1 MRLRRWILRGLLP
14 VAAAFLAIAV
24 LGGSLEGPAS
34 FSVLPVNPAANQGV
48 LFTDTSTGLSPTGWF
63 WEFGDGQ
70 SSASPAPS
78 HVYSNPGNYTA
89 RLRVTTSSGTVETT
103 RLVDVSA
110 EGTLRLNAAHSFDVA
125 LFARDQRTGN
135 TGEGKA
141 IPQNDIFGYFA
152 IPALTSNPDNPEVF
166 VKVLDGTV
174 INGQFWVFYGGLTDL
189 EYTLTVKENQ
199 TGRVKTYQKAGGS
212 ACGGFDTSGF
222 NVTAPPGATATP
234 TPPAPTPTR
243 TPTSGGSAQTID
255 IGVTTWHYTPG
266 TTTPIEVTAGVAT
279 TLVFTSSSGT
289 HGFSGIPE
297 LGVAG
302 TSNISAGE
310 QGDYGYP
317 GTAPVVYRVTF
328 TAPASTRG
336 MTYSFACTVDSCGTG
351 HTSMTGT
358 LHVN

>member
-1 MRLRRWILRGLLP
+1 MVKSFRVFKPFLAGSLLLLT
-14 VAAAFLAIAV
+14 VAAV
-24 LGGSLEGPAS
+24 GGPEASPPS

-234 TPPAPTPTR
+234 TPPAPTPTP
-243 TPTSGGSAQTID
+243 TPPSGTQT
-255 IGVTTWHYTPG
+255 VTINVKAWDFSPG
-266 TTTPIEVTAGVAT
+266 GPVSGPLILKAGT
-279 TLVFTSSSGT
+279 NYRLVFHNVDSAGT
-289 HGFSGIPE
+289 PNPVHGFSGISD
-297 LGVAG
+297 LGLPGSNDISPGNDFVIPSFTPQPFQGG
-302 TSNISAGE
+302 TH
-310 QGDYGYP
+310 P
-317 GTAPVVYRVTF
+317 FV
-328 TAPASTRG
+328 
-336 MTYSFACTVDSCGTG
+336 CTQNSCGG
-351 HTSMTGT
+351 DPEQHAGMIGN
-358 LHVN
+358 LIIE